1 MRSQVMIPLFPLGV
15 VLLPETILPLHI
27 FEERYKVMIGECLA
41 QDTEFGIVYLE
52 GSEIKKI
59 GCTARI
65 VRVLKRYEYGKM
77 DIITRGSKRFVI
89 HNIYDDRPYLQAE
102 VSYFDDAAEEE
113 TGEIDAV
120 IRKGIEI
127 LTRIDSM
134 MGKREDYVPLLKLDH
149 KSVSF
154 LISNNAGFTHDEKQ
168 RFLEMTST
176 SGRIEK
182 GVASLK
188 KIVERMKITQ
198 EIERIIGGNGD
209 FRKSI
214 NRE

>member
-1 MRSQVMIPLFPLGV
+1 
-15 VLLPETILPLHI
+15 
-27 FEERYKVMIGECLA
+27 MIGECVA
-41 QDTEFGIVYLE
+41 EDREFGVVYLE

-65 VRVLKRYEYGKM
+65 VKVQKRYEDGKM
-77 DIITRGSKRFVI
+77 DILTRGGRRFVI
-89 HNIYDDRPYLQAE
+89 HNIYDDRPYLRAE

-113 TGEIDAV
+113 TGENDEL

-134 MGKREDYVPLLKLDH
+134 TGKREDYVPLLKLDH

-154 LISNNAGFTHDEKQ
+154 LIANSAGFTNDEKQ

-176 SGRIEK
+176 SERLEK
-182 GVASLK
+182 SVASLE
-188 KIVERMKITQ
+188 KIVQRTRITLKIK
-198 EIERIIGGNGD
+198 EIIGGNGD
-209 FRKSI
+209 LGNGI
-214 NRE
+214 NRDRAGRIDLLIKPAK

>member
-1 MRSQVMIPLFPLGV
+1 MRSQVKIPLFPLGV

-27 FEERYKVMIGECLA
+27 FEERYKVMIGECVA
-41 QDTEFGIVYLE
+41 EDREFGVVYLE

-65 VRVLKRYEYGKM
+65 VKVLKRYEDGKM
-77 DIITRGSKRFVI
+77 DILTRGGRRFVI
-89 HNIYDDRPYLQAE
+89 HNIYDDRPYLRAE

-113 TGEIDAV
+113 SGEVDEL

-134 MGKREDYVPLLKLDH
+134 TGNQEDYVPLLKLDH

-154 LISNNAGFTHDEKQ
+154 LISNSAGFTSDEKQ

-182 GVASLK
+182 SVGSLK

-209 FRKSI
+209 FRESI